1 MVSKRTIL
9 FFLSLFLFLC
19 PAAASARGGVVL
31 VLSGGGTRGLAH
43 IGVIEVLKEKGIP
56 IAGIVGTSMGA
67 IIGGL
72 ANIRRLR
79 NRKRYGCI
87 QGART
92 RCRRGISR
100 QAPHDAP

>member
-1 MVSKRTIL
+1 M
-9 FFLSLFLFLC
+9 
-19 PAAASARGGVVL
+19 L

-72 ANIRRLR
+72 AASGYTPAELR
-79 NRKRYGCI
+79 EVI
-87 QGART
+87 ASLDLTSLMSERT
-92 RCRRGISR
+92 NPIFVPLNQDSTN
-100 QAPHDAP
+100 PHNKIHG